1 MIALRSYGADAE
13 VWRHD
18 PPIGKRDP
26 LISCPGSYQPHKGGP
41 IAPAGTDA
49 EQPAI
54 PELEDALFSL
64 ASDGALLLLAT
75 A

>member
-1 MIALRSYGADAE
+1 MTALRSYGVHAE

-41 IAPAGTDA
+41 IAPAGSPA

-54 PELEDALFSL
+54 PDLEDALFALTDTGEL
-64 ASDGALLLLAT
+64 ALTLTG
-75 A
+75 

>member
-1 MIALRSYGADAE
+1 MIALRSYSADAE

-49 EQPAI
+49 AQPAI
-54 PELEDALFSL
+54 PDLDALFTL
-64 ASDGALLLLAT
+64 LEDGQLLLT
-75 A
+75 AS